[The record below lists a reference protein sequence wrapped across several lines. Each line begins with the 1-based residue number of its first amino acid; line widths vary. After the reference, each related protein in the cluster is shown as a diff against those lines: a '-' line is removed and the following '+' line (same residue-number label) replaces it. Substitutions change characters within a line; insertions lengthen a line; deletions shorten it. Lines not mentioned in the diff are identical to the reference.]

1 MSDEENKIEQEIE
14 LEQEVANEDAEEI
27 NVEPSLEDQLSAA
40 LAEIESLK
48 DHALRAMADAE
59 NTRRRAEREK
69 QDARS
74 YAIDKFAR
82 DLLPIAD
89 TLGRAL
95 GTISDEQRA
104 DEGFKAF
111 VEGIELTEKELFK
124 AFEAHGVK
132 KIGIQGEK
140 FDPNLHQAV
149 AQIPSA
155 IAAGNI
161 AQVFQP
167 GFTLQGRVLRAAMV
181 AVSAGGE

>member
-1 MSDEENKIEQEIE
+1 MSDEDNKIEETVLEEIIE
-14 LEQEVANEDAEEI
+14 NEEEIQEDAA
-27 NVEPSLEDQLSAA
+27 PSLEQQLSEA
-40 LAEIESLK
+40 LAQIESLK
-48 DHALRAMADAE
+48 DHSLRAMAEAE
-59 NTRRRAEREK
+59 NIRRRSEK
-69 QDARS
+69 EKNDARL

-82 DLLPIAD
+82 DLLPISD

-95 GTISDEQRA
+95 GTITEEMRK

-124 AFEAHGVK
+124 AFEAHGVQ

-140 FDPNLHQAV
+140 FDPNHHQAV

-155 IAAGNI
+155 IQKDHI
-161 AQVFQP
+161 AEVFQP

-181 AVSAGGE
+181 AVSAGD